1 MDQTKKQNRNR
12 LRESRLTALGGMVR
26 SGGIEQKRKRTHG
39 HGQQCEDCRVV
50 GDIRKIND
58 NGKKIIKFKKK
69 FMNIKDYFEL

>member
-39 HGQQCEDCRVV
+39 HGQQCSDCWE
-50 GDIRKIND
+50 GGGIMGLND
-58 NGKKIIKFKKK
+58 NGKNTIKIE
-69 FMNIKDYFEL
+69 YF